1 MRRMEDARDH
11 AAPVGVSRTMSEGP
25 TPLLRRLGTLEE
37 ELAGVLGV
45 AAHRLERAESGD
57 ASAPGAVSY
66 RSDGA
71 FPAAS
76 TIKVFVLQALLER
89 VAAGGMGLEDEIV
102 LRGVDQVT
110 GSGVLKALSPGRAY
124 TVRDLATLMIVVSDN
139 TATNVLIERLGV
151 DAINDV
157 IDGHG
162 WSATSLAGLLQ
173 RPDLRAAGD
182 TRASTTSPRD
192 LADAFARLWRGELL
206 PPELT
211 AVAQGIYRR
220 QQATDLLGRYLPF
233 DAYST
238 ETGEDRFVIASK
250 YGALRGVRNDAGVID
265 TGRGR
270 YVVAVM
276 TRGCPD
282 ERFHPD
288 NLGALVVA
296 KVSRALYE
304 HFGSHVA

>member
-1 MRRMEDARDH
+1 
-11 AAPVGVSRTMSEGP
+11 MSEGP
-25 TPLLRRLGTLEE
+25 APLLGRLATLEE
-37 ELAGVLGV
+37 ELGGVLGV
-45 AAHRLERAESGD
+45 TAQRLEGAESGE
-57 ASAPGAVSY
+57 AVAPGTVSY
-66 RSDGA
+66 RSDER

-89 VAAGGMGLEDEIV
+89 VGAGGMSLDHETV
-102 LRGVDQVT
+102 LRGVDRVT
-110 GSGVLKALSPGRAY
+110 GSGVLKALSPGRVY

-139 TATNVLIERLGV
+139 TATNLLIERLGV
-151 DAINDV
+151 DAVNDAAAAQ
-157 IDGHG
+157 G
-162 WSATSLAGLLQ
+162 WRETYLAGLLQ

-182 TRASTTSPRD
+182 TRVSTTSPRD

-206 PPELT
+206 PPDLTEL
-211 AVAQGIYRR
+211 ARGIYRR
-220 QQATDLLGRYLPF
+220 QQVTDLLGRFLPF
-233 DAYST
+233 DAYRT

-276 TRGCPD
+276 TKGCPD

>member
-1 MRRMEDARDH
+1 
-11 AAPVGVSRTMSEGP
+11 MSAGP
-25 TPLLRRLGTLEE
+25 TLLLGRLGTLEE
-37 ELAGVLGV
+37 ALAGFLGV

-57 ASAPGAVSY
+57 AAAPGAVSY
-66 RSDGA
+66 RSDER

-76 TIKVFVLQALLER
+76 TIKVFILQALLER
-89 VAAGGMGLEDEIV
+89 VAAGGIGLDDEIV
-102 LRGVDQVT
+102 LREIDRVT

-151 DAINDV
+151 DAVNAATAA
-157 IDGHG
+157 HG
-162 WSATSLAGLLQ
+162 WRETRLAGLLQ

-182 TRASTTSPRD
+182 TRVSTTSPRD

-220 QQATDLLGRYLPF
+220 QQDTDLLGRFLPF
-233 DAYST
+233 DAFRT

-265 TGRGR
+265 DGDVR

-288 NLGALVVA
+288 NLGSLVVSR
-296 KVSRALYE
+296 VSRALYE
-304 HFGSHVA
+304 HFVPGA

>member
-1 MRRMEDARDH
+1 MR
-11 AAPVGVSRTMSEGP
+11 EGP
-25 TPLLRRLGTLEE
+25 APLLGRLATLEE
-37 ELAGVLGV
+37 ELGGVLGV
-45 AAHRLERAESGD
+45 AAHRLEGAESGD
-57 ASAPGAVSY
+57 PTAPGAVSC
-66 RSDGA
+66 RSDER

-89 VAAGGMGLEDEIV
+89 VAAGGIGLDDEIV
-102 LRGVDQVT
+102 LRAVDRVT
-110 GSGVLKALSPGRAY
+110 GSGVLKTLSEGRAY

-139 TATNVLIERLGV
+139 TATNLLIDRLGV
-151 DAINDV
+151 DAVNDAAAA
-157 IDGHG
+157 HG
-162 WSATSLAGLLQ
+162 WRETRLAGLLQ

-182 TRASTTSPRD
+182 TRVSTTSPRD
-192 LADAFARLWRGELL
+192 LTDAFARLWRGELL
-206 PPELT
+206 PPDLT
-211 AVAQGIYRR
+211 EVARGIYRR
-220 QQATDLLGRYLPF
+220 QQVTDLLGRFLPF
-233 DAYST
+233 DAYRT

-265 TGRGR
+265 TGRTR
-270 YVVAVM
+270 YVVAIM

-304 HFGSHVA
+304 AFRDGPG

>member
-1 MRRMEDARDH
+1 
-11 AAPVGVSRTMSEGP
+11 MSEAP
-25 TPLLRRLGTLEE
+25 APLLGRLATLEE
-37 ELAGVLGV
+37 ELGGVLGV
-45 AAHRLERAESGD
+45 AAHRLEAVGTEGVETEEAESGD
-57 ASAPGAVSY
+57 AAAPGAVSY
-66 RSDGA
+66 RSDER

-89 VAAGGMGLEDEIV
+89 VAAGGIGLDDEIV
-102 LRGVDQVT
+102 LRGIDRVT
-110 GSGVLKALSPGRAY
+110 GSGVLKALSAGRAY

-139 TATNVLIERLGV
+139 TATNLLIERLGM
-151 DAINDV
+151 DAVN
-157 IDGHG
+157 GATAAHG
-162 WSATSLAGLLQ
+162 WRETHLAGLLQ

-182 TRASTTSPRD
+182 PRVSTASPRD

-206 PPELT
+206 PPDLSEI
-211 AVAQGIYRR
+211 ARGIYLR
-220 QQATDLLGRYLPF
+220 QQVTDLLGRFLPY
-233 DAYST
+233 DAYRT

-265 TGRGR
+265 TGRSR

-304 HFGSHVA
+304 HFGSHAA